1 METRQFVTR
10 CADGVTEGQC
20 RTEAR
25 KLKDRKTAR
34 ENRGQKCRWQ
44 KNRGGAKKSQD
55 RWAGLGGF
63 SSHFSALHFSAVPSS
78 SCFGHSYI
86 HSEIVCDVL
95 LEI

>member
-1 METRQFVTR
+1 VP
-10 CADGVTEGQC
+10 DGSQKTEGQKDSQ
-20 RTEAR
+20 R
-25 KLKDRKTAR
+25 KPRAKMPMAK
-34 ENRGQKCRWQ
+34 KS
-44 KNRGGAKKSQD
+44 GGAKKSQD

-78 SCFGHSYI
+78 SGFGHSYI